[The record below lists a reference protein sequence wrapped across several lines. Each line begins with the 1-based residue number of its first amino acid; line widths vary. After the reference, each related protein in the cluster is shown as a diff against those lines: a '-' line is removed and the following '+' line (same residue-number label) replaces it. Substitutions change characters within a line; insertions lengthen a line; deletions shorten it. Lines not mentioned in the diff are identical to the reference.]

1 MKYSNST
8 GPGPRLSPTIIRKFI
23 EISFGGSGVASC
35 LEWRQFSLTNSQTQM
50 EPDRLRHQWLVVYV
64 RFIVLCMFQ
73 CSLFKPSAFK
83 IRSKSKLDSTTIP
96 NSKIQMPNCST
107 KYKSNL
113 VLIIILNFL
122 IEVFKCNLV

>member
-1 MKYSNST
+1 M
-8 GPGPRLSPTIIRKFI
+8 
-23 EISFGGSGVASC
+23 SC
-35 LEWRQFSLTNSQTQM
+35 LEWRQFSLTNSQKQM

-64 RFIVLCMFQ
+64 RFIVLCMLQ

-113 VLIIILNFL
+113 VLIIISNFL